1 MDWQDAQECKCASHR
16 LPQTAARIQATRTIN
31 VVVAAA
37 SCVRDSNAAKSSA
50 SEIVAAMPSSL
61 DDAKNRLHGVS
72 YSSA

>member
-1 MDWQDAQECKCASHR
+1 MWSSRRPAACA
-16 LPQTAARIQATRTIN
+16 T
-31 VVVAAA
+31 
-37 SCVRDSNAAKSSA
+37 AAKSSA

>member
-1 MDWQDAQECKCASHR
+1 MAAQLFCALLHSLVNAKITRVVSSKCGR
-16 LPQTAARIQATRTIN
+16 RGGQL
-31 VVVAAA
+31 AAA
-37 SCVRDSNAAKSSA
+37 CATAAKSSA